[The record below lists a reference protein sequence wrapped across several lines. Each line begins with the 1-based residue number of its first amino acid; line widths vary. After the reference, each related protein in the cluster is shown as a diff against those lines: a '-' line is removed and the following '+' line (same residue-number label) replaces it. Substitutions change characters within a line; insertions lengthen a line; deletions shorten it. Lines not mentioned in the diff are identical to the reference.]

1 MSAFA
6 AECRAAA
13 PLLRSALTAVRPAPD
28 AVDLDLRPHGAQ
40 QQTRRTPLLRLND
53 GTEGQMDAPPLHT
66 PYFAQYVVSV
76 SNQCCGP
83 RVLVLFLAVA
93 VLVFSSLFCRVS
105 M

>member
-1 MSAFA
+1 M
-6 AECRAAA
+6 
-13 PLLRSALTAVRPAPD
+13 LLSALTAGRPAPD

-83 RVLVLFLAVA
+83 RVLVL
-93 VLVFSSLFCRVS
+93 VLIGLETMVFACITISNDWYNGP
-105 M
+105 